1 MTEQVFFYIVILAI
15 LFFGLLNV
23 VLDLRI
29 HKKMVSQLK
38 DVAGSIDSLWLQI
51 NRIDDEFKN
60 VNAEKIKHYNELKSD
75 ILFYE
80 KKNEELNE
88 KRNFAH
94 NIHNNRLNTHAKRL
108 VYLKRVLDKLFNHK
122 VEVRH
127 KEKLLKLA
135 GDLEKW

>member
-38 DVAGSIDSLWLQI
+38 DVAGSIDSLWVQI

-60 VNAEKIKHYNELKSD
+60 THVEKVRRYTELRSD
-75 ILFYE
+75 IFSL
-80 KKNEELNE
+80 E
-88 KRNFAH
+88 KRNLELSEKLTFEH
-94 NIHNNRLNTHAKRL
+94 NVNTNRLNTHSKRI
-108 VYLKRVLDKLFNHK
+108 VYLKKVLDKLFNHK

-135 GDLEKW
+135 GELEKW

>member
-1 MTEQVFFYIVILAI
+1 MTEQVFFYIVILTI

-38 DVAGSIDSLWLQI
+38 DVAGSIDILWVHI

-60 VNAEKIKHYNELKSD
+60 VNAEKIKHYSELKSD
-75 ILFYE
+75 ILSLE
-80 KKNEELNE
+80 IKNKESNE
-88 KRNFAH
+88 KRNFDH
-94 NIHNNRLNTHAKRL
+94 NVHNNRLNTHSKRI

-135 GDLEKW
+135 GELEKW